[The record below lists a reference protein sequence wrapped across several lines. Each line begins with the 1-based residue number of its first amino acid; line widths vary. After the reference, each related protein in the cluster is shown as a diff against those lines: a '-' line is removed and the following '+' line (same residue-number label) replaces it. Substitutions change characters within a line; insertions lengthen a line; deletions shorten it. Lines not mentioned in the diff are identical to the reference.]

1 MREINV
7 EVITNVIKELF
18 LKSNVVLPEDVME
31 TLKKACN
38 NETNTNSKFMLKQI
52 IENNEVA
59 VKNNWPICQDTGM
72 AVVFIEVG
80 QQVLFVNGDINE
92 AINKGV
98 RQAYKMGRFRSSV
111 ADPLTRVNTKDNTPA
126 VIHYNIIPGDK
137 VKVSI
142 APKGFGS
149 ENMSKLFMLN
159 PTDSDI
165 EIIEKVKMTVLEAG
179 GKPCPP
185 IILGI
190 GIGGTME
197 KAALLAKKAL
207 LREISSSNE
216 RQDLAQLEEDILK
229 AVNQLNVGA
238 QGLGGKTTALG
249 VNVEAYPTHIAGL
262 PLAINIQCHAAR
274 HLSEVI

>member
-18 LKSNVVLPEDVME
+18 LKANVVLPEDVMD
-31 TLKKACN
+31 TLKKAYN

-72 AVVFIEVG
+72 AVVFVEVG

-159 PTDSDI
+159 PTDSEI

-197 KAALLAKKAL
+197 KAALLAKKSL

>member
-1 MREINV
+1 
-7 EVITNVIKELF
+7 
-18 LKSNVVLPEDVME
+18 
-31 TLKKACN
+31 
-38 NETNTNSKFMLKQI
+38 
-52 IENNEVA
+52 
-59 VKNNWPICQDTGM
+59 
-72 AVVFIEVG
+72 
-80 QQVLFVNGDINE
+80 
-92 AINKGV
+92 
-98 RQAYKMGRFRSSV
+98 MGRFRSSV